1 MPGGGALTIGIA
13 PGEPPV
19 SAGGGQGGRKGGFVC
34 VSVRDNGAGMA
45 PDVLDRVFEP
55 FFTTKGKGQGTG
67 LGLSMVYGFVKQ
79 SGGDIV
85 VDSVENAGTTF
96 RLYFPA
102 AGDAVTAPA
111 VCQEG
116 GAIADVPLPPLAIVL
131 AEDDAGVRTAT
142 RFILE
147 SAGHTVFEAV
157 NGVDA
162 LDILKRTPRVDLLVT
177 DVIMPGGLSGRD
189 LAEEAARLMPSMKIL
204 FTSGYAD
211 GYLSTSDIVAG
222 MSAFVPKPYTK
233 EILIGAIRS
242 LGFGGGAHT
251 SPENDS

>member
-1 MPGGGALTIGIA
+1 MT
-13 PGEPPV
+13 
-19 SAGGGQGGRKGGFVC
+19 
-34 VSVRDNGAGMA
+34 

-102 AGDAVTAPA
+102 ADDAVTVSPDRQKGRTVAEA
-111 VCQEG
+111 S
-116 GAIADVPLPPLAIVL
+116 LPPLAIVL

-142 RFILE
+142 KFILE

-157 NGVDA
+157 NGVEA
-162 LDILKRTPRVDLLVT
+162 LGILKRTPRVDLLVT

-189 LAEEAARLMPSMKIL
+189 LAEEAARLIPSLKIL

-211 GYLSTSDIVAG
+211 GYLSTGDIVAG

-242 LGFGGGAHT
+242 LGFGGVSHT